1 MGQLL
6 DTGGEGYLCV
16 GGRGVMGGLKF
27 SHNCIRVHPP
37 SYYSSRCKL
46 QPTNNISFL
55 FICCLDNIIFIMLCD
70 TA

>member
-37 SYYSSRCKL
+37 SGPAVRYRWGG
-46 QPTNNISFL
+46 L
-55 FICCLDNIIFIMLCD
+55 FVCGGERSDGWSKIF
-70 TA
+70 T